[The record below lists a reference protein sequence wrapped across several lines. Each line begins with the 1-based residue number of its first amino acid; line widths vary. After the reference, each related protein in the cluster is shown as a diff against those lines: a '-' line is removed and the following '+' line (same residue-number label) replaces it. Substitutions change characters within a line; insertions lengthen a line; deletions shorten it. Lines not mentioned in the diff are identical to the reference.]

1 MAGLFLASHPAPV
14 RQAIKTYRRSL
25 NKNPARYVMENNSS
39 LRAQVR
45 QAAARYLGV
54 QQNEIALTDSTTMG
68 TALVIT
74 GLRIRENQEMLTAEF
89 DYYATHESIRYQ
101 KARSGASMRII
112 PLYREIRS
120 VTEDEI
126 VDTLAEQIRPETRLV
141 TATWVHSATGL
152 KVPIR
157 SIAERLNQINADRSY
172 EDRVIFFVDGV
183 HGLGVEDTAVG
194 ELGCDFF
201 SAGTHKWMF
210 GPRGTGVLWGN
221 PRAHDSVLPTIP
233 TFTPGAGWGGRM
245 SPGGFKPF
253 EHQWALAEAFTYHEA
268 IGRRR
273 VQERIHSLA
282 SQIKEGLRSMKHVIL
297 YTPMPQ
303 HLSSGLVCF
312 DVNGMSPPQ
321 VVEALLQRKIVAS
334 TTPYSPSYARLTPS
348 IYNTPEEIETVLLA
362 IRDLA

>member
-1 MAGLFLASHPAPV
+1 
-14 RQAIKTYRRSL
+14 
-25 NKNPARYVMENNSS
+25 MENNSS
-39 LRAQVR
+39 LRTQVR
-45 QAAARYLGV
+45 QAAARYMGV
-54 QQNEIALTDSTTMG
+54 KPDEIALTDSTTMG

-89 DYYATHESIRYQ
+89 DYYSTHESMRYQ
-101 KARSGASMRII
+101 KERSGASMRVI
-112 PLYREIRS
+112 PLYRDVRT
-120 VTEDEI
+120 VTEEEV
-126 VDTLAEQIRPETRLV
+126 VDALIGNIRPETRLV

-157 SIAERLNQINADRSY
+157 SIAERVIAINADRSY

-183 HGLGVEDTAVG
+183 HGLGVEDTQVG

-210 GPRGTGVLWGN
+210 GPRGTGVLWGH
-221 PRAHDSVLPTIP
+221 PRAQDSVVPTIP
-233 TFTPGAGWGGRM
+233 TFTPDAGWGGRI
-245 SPGGFKPF
+245 SPGGFKAF

-268 IGRRR
+268 IGRGR

-282 SQIKEGLRSMKHVIL
+282 SQIKEGLKPMKHVIL
-297 YTPMPQ
+297 YTPMAQ

-321 VVEALLQRKIVAS
+321 VIEALLQQKIVAS
-334 TTPYSPSYARLTPS
+334 TTPYSPSYARLAPGV
-348 IYNTPEEIETVLLA
+348 YNTPEEIETVLEA
-362 IRDLA
+362 IRGLA